1 MATGKLGAQDLSAT
15 TDTTAYTC
23 PTDTFA
29 VVTVSMC
36 NRGATTATVRIAV
49 SSTTTPAAA
58 DYLEYDTDLL
68 AKGVLERTGIVMD
81 NNQQAGGIGGKYIV
95 VRSSLTSVNAVVMG
109 IETSTL

>member
-1 MATGKLGAQDLSAT
+1 
-15 TDTTAYTC
+15 
-23 PTDTFA
+23 
-29 VVTVSMC
+29 MC

-81 NNQQAGGIGGKYIV
+81 STNKYLV

>member
-15 TDTTAYTC
+15 TDTTVYTC

-29 VVTVSMC
+29 VVTVSVC
-36 NRGATTATVRIAV
+36 NRGATTAAVRIAV

-68 AKGVLERTGIVMD
+68 AKGVIERTGIVMD
-81 NNQQAGGIGGKYIV
+81 STNKYLV

>member
-1 MATGKLGAQDLSAT
+1 MATGRLGTANLSAT
-15 TDTTAYTC
+15 TDTTVYTC
-23 PTDTFA
+23 PVDTFS
-29 VVTVSMC
+29 VVSISVC
-36 NRGATTATVRIAV
+36 NRGATTATVRVAV

-81 NNQQAGGIGGKYIV
+81 STNKYLI

-109 IETSTL
+109 IETSTV

>member
-1 MATGKLGAQDLSAT
+1 MATGRLGVADLSAT
-15 TDTTAYTC
+15 TDTTVYTV
-23 PTDTFA
+23 PADTFS
-29 VVTVSMC
+29 VVTVSVC

-49 SSTTTPAAA
+49 SSSTSPSASE
-58 DYLEYDTDLL
+58 YLEYDTDLL

-81 NNQQAGGIGGKYIV
+81 STNKYLI

>member
-15 TDTTAYTC
+15 TDTTVYTC
-23 PTDTFA
+23 PTDTFS

-49 SSTTTPAAA
+49 SSTTTPANA

-68 AKGVLERTGIVMD
+68 SKGVLERTGIVMD
-81 NNQQAGGIGGKYIV
+81 STNKYLV

>member
-1 MATGKLGAQDLSAT
+1 MATGRLGTANLSAT
-15 TDTTAYTC
+15 TDTTVYTC
-23 PTDTFA
+23 PVDTFS
-29 VVTVSMC
+29 VVSISVC
-36 NRGATTATVRIAV
+36 NRGATTATVRVAV

-81 NNQQAGGIGGKYIV
+81 STNKYLI